1 MAKPFDVV
9 ALTLWLSS
17 TVEYLFRCPNCLK
30 MSLPDIHKQHSSHNY
45 PVARQL
51 CAILC
56 IKTYLD
62 SSEILNLYGQFL
74 KQFVKPQSRAS
85 FTFHTSHYIRFSS
98 LALQTVN
105 GGFSLRPI
113 HDKVNIVAGW
123 GGGGGWPSL
132 HLACK
137 GGQTLIDLFPSFF
150 FFMSDKHEVLL
161 DCSIGEWT
169 R

>member
-1 MAKPFDVV
+1 M
-9 ALTLWLSS
+9 
-17 TVEYLFRCPNCLK
+17 LK

-51 CAILC
+51 CPILC
-56 IKTYLD
+56 VKTYLD
-62 SSEILNLYGQFL
+62 SSERLNLYGQFL

-105 GGFSLRPI
+105 EGFSLRPI
-113 HDKVNIVAGW
+113 HNQVNIVISHSCW
-123 GGGGGWPSL
+123 LGGVTDFTP
-132 HLACK
+132 C
-137 GGQTLIDLFPSFF
+137 GGQTLFDLFPSFF
-150 FFMSDKHEVLL
+150 FFMSDKLEVWL
-161 DCSIGEWT
+161 DHPIPGWS